1 MKKATMLLML
11 LISILLAQYPKDVI
25 ATSYPEGE
33 SYDIESYLDNDI
45 YVIVM
50 YARTD

>member
-1 MKKATMLLML
+1 MKKSFLLLML
-11 LISILLAQYPKDVI
+11 LISMIFAQYPKDVI

-33 SYDIESYLDNDI
+33 TYDIESYLDSGV